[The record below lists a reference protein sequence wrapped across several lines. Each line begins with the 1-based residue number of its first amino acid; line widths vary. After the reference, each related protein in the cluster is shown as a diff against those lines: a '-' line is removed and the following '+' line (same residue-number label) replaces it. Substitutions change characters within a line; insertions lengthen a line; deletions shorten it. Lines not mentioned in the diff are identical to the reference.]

1 MQSHSA
7 IDLLSVYLQTGAAAI
22 IAIGAATALDI
33 DFGRALLAAA
43 IAALLPVLAHLVSP
57 KGE

>member
-1 MQSHSA
+1 MHSKSA
-7 IDLLSVYLQTGAAAI
+7 IDLLSVYLQTGTAAI
-22 IAIGAATALDI
+22 IAIGAATALEI

-43 IAALLPVLAHLVSP
+43 IAALLPVLAHFFNT